1 METSPETPTEET
13 SEHSGHDTASDVL
26 TARELAVLRLLAHGQ
41 SNDEI
46 AVELAISSDT
56 VKFHVKN
63 IYRKLGVASRA
74 EATWTAARRGWLGND

>member
-1 METSPETPTEET
+1 METNPETPADET
-13 SEHSGHDTASDVL
+13 SEHSEHGSTPDAL
-26 TARELAVLRLLAHGQ
+26 TARELAVLRLVAHGQ

-46 AVELAISSDT
+46 AAELAISSDT

-74 EATWTAARRGWLGND
+74 EATWIAARRGWFDD